1 MIWVIKSVATVRKIY
16 GKNVKNYSKC
26 SSAWII
32 MQKINVVLLL
42 LLLLL
47 LQHIIMI
54 LHSTASCC
62 CCNCSFNIH
71 DHCICTSRTI
81 HNQSFF
87 PTQTIIPSFHSLE
100 FLQAQNPCCQIRF
113 VVAGRNLATAPP
125 LQMSF
130 HLPPSLPSSQAPCT
144 ELLCRPVMTR
154 TAAAAAEVLSLFVI
168 IWS

>member
-1 MIWVIKSVATVRKIY
+1 
-16 GKNVKNYSKC
+16 
-26 SSAWII
+26 

-42 LLLLL
+42 LL
-47 LQHIIMI
+47 QHITMI

-87 PTQTIIPSFHSLE
+87 QTQTIIPSFHSLE
-100 FLQAQNPCCQIRF
+100 FLLQAQNPCCQIRF

-130 HLPPSLPSSQAPCT
+130 HLPPSLPGS
-144 ELLCRPVMTR
+144 LLRLLV
-154 TAAAAAEVLSLFVI
+154 VLSSDDKNSCCCSRGSLALCDHLKLVYLLHRLNKLSYTQKPTISICFILHYRLNHLLLF
-168 IWS
+168 